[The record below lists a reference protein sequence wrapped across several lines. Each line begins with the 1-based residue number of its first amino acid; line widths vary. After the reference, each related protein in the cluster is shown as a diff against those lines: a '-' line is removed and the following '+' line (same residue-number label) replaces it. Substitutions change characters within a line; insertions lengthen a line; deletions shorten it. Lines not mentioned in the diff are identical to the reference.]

1 MKKIFPLT
9 FFLFLFAATTAFAND
24 DSVGECYRTMTKKE
38 DLRDCLTL
46 ELKEVQ
52 AQYNSVLERMQAKA
66 RSFDRAN
73 KKKNTAKDLADA
85 NRNFNAYMKSECELR
100 GALEGDE
107 NGEAEVTLACRIN
120 MMRERKSAL
129 ETDLLNAQ

>member
-1 MKKIFPLT
+1 MARSLT
-9 FFLFLFAATTAFAND
+9 IALVVSLFATGLAFAAD
-24 DSVGECYRTMTKKE
+24 DAVGECYRTMTKKE

-52 AQYNSVLERMQAKA
+52 AQYNSVLERLQAKT
-66 RSFDRAN
+66 RTFDRTN
-73 KKKNTAKDLADA
+73 KKKNSSKDLADA

-100 GALEGDE
+100 GELKGDKE
-107 NGEAEVTLACRIN
+107 GEAEVTLACRIN

-129 ETDLLNAQ
+129 ENDLLASE

>member
-1 MKKIFPLT
+1 MAKFLSVSLLT
-9 FFLFLFAATTAFAND
+9 LFFAAGTAFAAD
-24 DSVGECYRTMTKKE
+24 DAVGECYRTMTKKE

-52 AQYNSVLERMQAKA
+52 AQYNSVLERMQAKT
-66 RSFDRAN
+66 RTFDRTN
-73 KKKNTAKDLADA
+73 KKKNSSKDLADA

-100 GALEGDE
+100 GELKGAEE
-107 NGEAEVTLACRIN
+107 GEAEVTLACRIN

-129 ETDLLNAQ
+129 ENDLLATE

>member
-1 MKKIFPLT
+1 MTKGYALS
-9 FFLFLFAATTAFAND
+9 FFVLLFAANAVFAAED
-24 DSVGECYRTMTKKE
+24 AVGECYRTMTKKE
-38 DLRDCLTL
+38 DLRECLTL

-52 AQYNSVLERMQAKA
+52 SQYNSVLERMQAKA
-66 RSFDRAN
+66 RSFDRTN
-73 KKKNTAKDLADA
+73 KKKQSSKDLMDA

-100 GALEGDE
+100 GALKGAE

-129 ETDLLNAQ
+129 ETDLLNAE